1 MIEQVIV
8 VDCNDCQIGVA
19 EKLAAHQQGLC
30 HRAFSIFVFDRRQEP
45 QRLLLQQRHQDK
57 YHSAGLWSNTCC
69 SHPRPGEEIE
79 AAASRRLNEELGLV
93 VKLEKVGVFHYRAQ
107 LENGLIEDEIDH
119 LFVGFYD
126 GESIAPHPQE
136 VAQTDWVTIASLKEN
151 LLTHP
156 DHYTAWLAQGLEK
169 VLLST

>member
-8 VDCNDCQIGVA
+8 VDSNDCEIGVA

-30 HRAFSIFVFDRRQEP
+30 HRAFSIFVFGRRQQP

-69 SHPRPGEEIE
+69 GHPRPGELIE
-79 AAASRRLNEELGLV
+79 AAASRRLNEELGLIV
-93 VKLEKVGVFHYRAQ
+93 QLDKVDVFHYRAQ
-107 LENGLIEDEIDH
+107 LEHGLIENEIDH
-119 LFVGFYD
+119 LFIGFYH
-126 GESIAPHPQE
+126 GESMMLHPQE
-136 VAQTDWVTIASLKEN
+136 VAQTAWVTITSLKER
-151 LLTHP
+151 LLTNR
-156 DHYTAWLAQGLEK
+156 DNYTAWLAQGLEK